1 MQKQDVRFSLVSLGC
16 ARTLVDSE
24 NIVAQLRDSGFRWVP
39 EGTNEHV
46 TVLNTCSFIQAA
58 VDETEENIR
67 LLSERKENGE
77 IRYLV
82 VVGCY
87 PSRFKKEVLK
97 EKFPT
102 VDLWLTTKEEDQI
115 QHALSQMVFGSRFQ
129 PAKPQPHMK
138 LTPSHYAY
146 LKISEGCDNWCSFCT
161 IPKIRGKHTSKPIPV
176 IIEEI
181 KKQVSFG
188 TKEFNIIAEDT
199 TAWGEDLYGKPD
211 LPRLLYAIAE
221 VPGVEWIRLMYIFP
235 HRVDDALIAAIRDIP
250 QVIPYLDMP
259 VQHCNTRLLELMNRR
274 YTGPDLDTL
283 ISKLY
288 QEIPE
293 LVLRTSLIL
302 GFPTETEEEFA
313 ELMAF
318 IAKYPFA
325 QLGCFSYSEERE
337 TKSARLTPKI
347 SDTEIRSRIKRIMS
361 AQRGI
366 LKTMQNSWKGQKVQ
380 MIYEGNGVG
389 RSYREAPDVD
399 GRLLVKNHEGL
410 VSGQFYDVILKT
422 PKGYDYHVEVCA

>member
-1 MQKQDVRFSLVSLGC
+1 MQKDVRFSLVSLGC

-24 NIVAQLRDSGFRWVP
+24 NIVSQLRNGGFRWVP

-67 LLSERKENGE
+67 LLSEKKESGE
-77 IRYLV
+77 LRYLV

-87 PSRFKKEVLK
+87 PSRFKKEALK
-97 EKFPT
+97 EKFPL

-115 QHALSQMVFGSRFQ
+115 QHALGQMVFGARFQ
-129 PAKPQPHMK
+129 PAKAQGYMK
-138 LTPSHYAY
+138 LTAAHYAY
-146 LKISEGCDNWCSFCT
+146 IKISEGCDNWCSFCT

-176 IIEEI
+176 IVEEI
-181 KKQVSFG
+181 KKHVGFG
-188 TKEFNIIAEDT
+188 AKEFNLIAEDT

-211 LPRLLYAIAE
+211 LAKLLYAIAE

-235 HRVDDALIAAIRDIP
+235 HRVDDALITAIRDIP

-259 VQHCNTRLLELMNRR
+259 IQHCNTRLLELMNRR
-274 YTGPDLDTL
+274 YTGPALETL
-283 ISKLY
+283 IQRLY
-288 QEIPE
+288 AEIPG
-293 LVLRTSLIL
+293 LALRTSLIL
-302 GFPTETEEEFA
+302 GFPTETEEEFEA
-313 ELMAF
+313 LVTF
-318 IAKYPFA
+318 IQRYPFA

-337 TKSARLTPKI
+337 TKSARLTPKVP
-347 SDTEIRSRIKRIMS
+347 DTEIRRRIKRIMS
-361 AQRGI
+361 VQKTT
-366 LKTMQNSWKGQKVQ
+366 LKTLQSNWQGKEIT

-399 GRLLVKNHEGL
+399 GRLLVDNPDGL
-410 VSGQFYDVILKT
+410 HAGQFYQVKLMT
-422 PKGYDYHVEVCA
+422 PKGYDYRVVVLE